1 MRSKHWG
8 AVVALLAAFGLA
20 SPLHAQGVAAPSR
33 SITLVVPFAAG
44 GGVDTVARILAERLT
59 EKLHQSVV
67 VENRPGGGGMIG
79 IDYVARAAPDGHT
92 LLLMDIAAV
101 LIKWLH
107 KSTPFDVVKDFVPIA
122 KVADADMVLFANA
135 ALPANN
141 VKELV
146 AYDRSNPNRL
156 LVGIPGVGTPH
167 HLAAAMFNSAA
178 KLNIM
183 AVPYRGAAPALN
195 DLVGGQIPTMWATPI
210 AVMPFVKSG
219 KVKALGVAAL
229 ARDPQLPDVATF
241 AESGLPS
248 VAVDV
253 WFGVAAPK
261 GTSSDTIERV
271 SGAIREIARL
281 ADVQQRMASLGFN
294 LDYADSKAFG
304 ALIARDHVAYGK
316 VIRGAKIMPK

>member
-1 MRSKHWG
+1 MRARCWG
-8 AVVALLAAFGLA
+8 AILGLLGILGLA
-20 SPLHAQGVAAPSR
+20 SAAQAQDASSR
-33 SITLVVPFAAG
+33 PITLVVPFAAG
-44 GGVDTVARILAERLT
+44 GGVDTVARVLAERLS
-59 EKLHQSVV
+59 EKLHQNVV

-107 KSTPFDVVKDFVPIA
+107 KTVAFDVVQDFVPIA
-122 KVADADMVLFANA
+122 KVANAQMVLFASA

-146 AYDRSNPNRL
+146 AYDRANPRGL

-167 HLAAAMFNSAA
+167 HLAQAMFNAA
-178 KLNIM
+178 ANINIM
-183 AVPYRGAAPALN
+183 TVPYRGAAPALN

-219 KVKALGVAAL
+219 KVKALGVASPQ
-229 ARDPQLPDVATF
+229 RDPQLPDVPTF
-241 AESGLPS
+241 AESGYPGC
-248 VAVDV
+248 VVDV

-261 GTSSDTIERV
+261 GTAREVVARV
-271 SGAIREIARL
+271 SAAIAQITSSAEVQKRL
-281 ADVQQRMASLGFN
+281 AMLGFT
-294 LDYADSKAFG
+294 LSYADSKEFG
-304 ALIARDHVAYGK
+304 ALVASDHARYGK
-316 VIRGAKIMPK
+316 VIRAAGIMPK